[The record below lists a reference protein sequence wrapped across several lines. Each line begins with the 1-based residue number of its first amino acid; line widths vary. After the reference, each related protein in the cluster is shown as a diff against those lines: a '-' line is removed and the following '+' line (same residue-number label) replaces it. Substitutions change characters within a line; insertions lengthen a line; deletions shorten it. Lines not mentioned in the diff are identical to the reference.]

1 MDCSL
6 LSRHH
11 SSNGQKQ
18 ISLQDFSPPVTRS
31 STHKRKCAEQPRSK
45 VPSPKRAKVP
55 ELNDESFL
63 AEPNSEELP
72 PSRSKTNKK
81 SGKAPHTTS
90 TKATSRSE
98 KRLRRFRSHAPQA
111 YLEKLV
117 RAQTQRMF
125 VLDRTRSTALDKN
138 VPMLPS
144 APVSASRAL
153 LDQSNQ
159 DDQPLSET
167 FLLAG
172 TTGNVYNIT
181 ISSLPTCTCPDY
193 RKNRSQCKHIIY
205 VLTNILKVR
214 EDLAYQ
220 LAFLRDELT
229 EIFETA
235 PLPSV
240 GIKPN
245 EEGNGGDKR
254 KAIDGDCPIC
264 FMSMDPKS
272 GEDFLWCK
280 SSCGQ
285 NVHRECFEKWAKSSV
300 ASNGKVRCVYCRA
313 EWEGDETSIKR
324 ILEVCGGK
332 LGREGYI
339 NVGERLGFSRKRD
352 YSTYH
357 GFWVRQQIR
366 RGRPEEDEED
376 YAEY

>member
-1 MDCSL
+1 MA
-6 LSRHH
+6 RE
-11 SSNGQKQ
+11 Q
-18 ISLQDFSPPVTRS
+18 ISLQDVSPPVTRS
-31 STHKRKCAEQPRSK
+31 STRKHKDAEQTRSK
-45 VPSPKRAKVP
+45 VPSPKRQKVTGF
-55 ELNDESFL
+55 NDESIL
-63 AEPNSEELP
+63 VDSNREEVP
-72 PSRSKTNKK
+72 PSKSKMKTKPE
-81 SGKAPHTTS
+81 KAPHTTS
-90 TKATSRSE
+90 RKVTSIMSE
-98 KRLRRFRSHAPQA
+98 KRLKRFRSHAPQA
-111 YLEKLV
+111 YLEKLA

-138 VPMLPS
+138 VPMLPA

-159 DDQPLSET
+159 EDQPLSET

-181 ISSLPTCTCPDY
+181 ISKIPMCTCPDY
-193 RKNRSQCKHIIY
+193 RKNQSQCKHIIY

-229 EIFETA
+229 EMFETA
-235 PLPSV
+235 PLPSA
-240 GIKPN
+240 GIKSN
-245 EEGNGGDKR
+245 GEGNGGDKR

-264 FMSMDPKS
+264 FMSMDPES

-285 NVHRECFEKWAKSSV
+285 NVHRECFEQWAKSSV

-313 EWEGDETSIKR
+313 EWEGDENSIKR
-324 ILEVCGGK
+324 ILEVGGGK

-339 NVGERLGFSRKRD
+339 NVGEHLGLSGKRD
-352 YSTYH
+352 SSTYH

-366 RGRPEEDEED
+366 RRQLEEDEED
-376 YAEY
+376 YVDY

>member
-1 MDCSL
+1 MA
-6 LSRHH
+6 RE
-11 SSNGQKQ
+11 Q
-18 ISLQDFSPPVTRS
+18 ISLQDVSPPVTRS
-31 STHKRKCAEQPRSK
+31 STRKRKYSEQTPSK
-45 VPSPKRAKVP
+45 VLSAKRQKATGFHNEGIHTESNPK
-55 ELNDESFL
+55 
-63 AEPNSEELP
+63 ELP
-72 PSRSKTNKK
+72 PSKSKVEKK

-90 TKATSRSE
+90 RKATSMPE
-98 KRLRRFRSHAPQA
+98 KRLKRFRSYAPQA
-111 YLEKLV
+111 YLEKV
-117 RAQTQRMF
+117 ARAQTQRMF

-144 APVSASRAL
+144 APVSTSRAL

-159 DDQPLSET
+159 DDQPLRET

-181 ISSLPTCTCPDY
+181 ISNLPTCTCPDF
-193 RKNRSQCKHIIY
+193 RKNQSQCKHIIY

-229 EIFETA
+229 EMFEQA
-235 PLPSV
+235 PLPSD
-240 GIKPN
+240 GTKSN
-245 EEGNGGDKR
+245 EEGNGSDKR
-254 KAIDGDCPIC
+254 KALDGDCPIC
-264 FMSMDPKS
+264 FMSMDPES
-272 GEDFLWCK
+272 EEDFLWCK

-285 NVHRECFEKWAKSSV
+285 NVHRECFEQWAKSSV

-313 EWEGDETSIKR
+313 EWEGDENSIKR
-324 ILEVCGGK
+324 ILEVGGGK

-339 NVGERLGFSRKRD
+339 NVGDHLGLSGKRD

-357 GFWVRQQIR
+357 GFWVRQQSR
-366 RGRPEEDEED
+366 RGRLEEDEEA